1 MEIVVFVQSKR
12 VFLDRPS
19 ICSYN
24 GYMEQATISQLKNRL
39 SAYLRIVKAG
49 GSVLV
54 FDRDEP
60 VARLERVEAGSAGS
74 EWLTRLEKEGLI
86 HRGSGAVPL
95 ELLRK
100 PRPKSGKSV
109 LEALIEERRSGR

>member
-1 MEIVVFVQSKR
+1 MEK
-12 VFLDRPS
+12 
-19 ICSYN
+19 
-24 GYMEQATISQLKNRL
+24 ATISKLKNRL

-60 VARLERVEAGSAGS
+60 VARLEGVKAGSADAD
-74 EWLTRLEKEGLI
+74 WLTRLEKDGVI
-86 HRGSGAVPL
+86 HRGSGAVPI
-95 ELLRK
+95 ELFRK
-100 PRPKSGKSV
+100 PRPKPGKSV

>member
-1 MEIVVFVQSKR
+1 MEK
-12 VFLDRPS
+12 
-19 ICSYN
+19 
-24 GYMEQATISQLKNRL
+24 ATISQLKNRL

-60 VARLERVEAGSAGS
+60 VAGA
-74 EWLTRLEKEGLI
+74 EWLTRLEKEGLV

-95 ELLRK
+95 ELFRK

>member
-1 MEIVVFVQSKR
+1 MEK
-12 VFLDRPS
+12 
-19 ICSYN
+19 
-24 GYMEQATISQLKNRL
+24 ATISQLKNRL

-60 VARLERVEAGSAGS
+60 VARIERVKAGSADVN
-74 EWLTRLEKEGLI
+74 WLTRIEKEGLV

-95 ELLRK
+95 ELFRRPLPK
-100 PRPKSGKSV
+100 PGKSA
-109 LEALIEERRSGR
+109 LEALIEERRFAVHGVVDRERPGNARVVGSAG